1 MKRIAFAALAACC
14 PPEAAPKVAT
24 VTQPPTTAAAKD
36 LATPEEKH
44 LGNLRQL
51 TFGADTAEAYWS
63 FAGDRL
69 ILQTNH
75 APYKCDQI
83 EVMPSSGGPGKL
95 VSTGKGRTTC
105 SYFLKGDQE
114 IIYASTHESSPECP
128 TPPDM
133 SKGYV
138 WGLFDYDIYRANAD
152 GSNLRRL
159 TDSPGYDAEATVC
172 PVDGSIIFTSIRS
185 GDLELWRMDAD
196 GKNPR
201 QLTNSPGYA
210 SGAFFNA

>member
-1 MKRIAFAALAACC
+1 MTRATSVSLWLASLWLASPWLVACGA
-14 PPEAAPKVAT
+14 PE
-24 VTQPPTTAAAKD
+24 PPTAATPRPAAEDRD
-36 LATPEEKH
+36 LALPGETH
-44 LGNLRQL
+44 LRHLRQL
-51 TFGADTAEAYWS
+51 TFGADNAEAYWS

-69 ILQTNH
+69 IMQSNR

-83 EVMPSSGGPGKL
+83 EELNVTTGERKL

-105 SYFLKGDQE
+105 SFFLKGDQE
-114 IIYASTHESSPECP
+114 IIYASTHEASPDCP

-133 SKGYV
+133 SQGYF

-159 TDSPGYDAEATVC
+159 THEPGYDAEATVC
-172 PVDGSIIFTSIRS
+172 PADGSIVFTSIRS

-196 GKNPR
+196 G
-201 QLTNSPGYA
+201 
-210 SGAFFNA
+210 